1 MDDVFSVPG
10 PWEGRFVAANGARFY
25 VVEAGSGPTV
35 VLVHG
40 YPGFWW
46 SWRHQLP
53 ALAAAGY
60 HAVAV
65 DVRGFGGSDKPPH
78 GYDLDTCAADLV
90 ALVRSLGAE
99 RAVFV
104 GQGMGAWTCR
114 YLPGLHPDVT
124 AGIALVAMPHPRTRH
139 GRVRPLPPR
148 RLDRYRRAL
157 RAQFLRTRGSGAATQ
172 AAADLAALLRDA
184 SGTSATWVT
193 PEVIERYAAAL
204 AQPFVAPAAVASFD
218 RLRPN
223 WRERRR
229 LAVVAAAGHAP
240 TLIVHGQND
249 PVATG
254 ESALEIARSI
264 GGRLRLES
272 TPGAGHF
279 VAEEAPDAVNA
290 ILIDWLNG
298 LGLPPR

>member
-78 GYDLDTCAADLV
+78 GYDLDTC
-90 ALVRSLGAE
+90 E

>member
-124 AGIALVAMPHPRTRH
+124 AATGPLSPSPARPVSAYPRLRRRHPSRR
-139 GRVRPLPPR
+139 GPR
-148 RLDRYRRAL
+148 R
-157 RAQFLRTRGSGAATQ
+157 
-172 AAADLAALLRDA
+172 
-184 SGTSATWVT
+184 
-193 PEVIERYAAAL
+193 
-204 AQPFVAPAAVASFD
+204 
-218 RLRPN
+218 
-223 WRERRR
+223 
-229 LAVVAAAGHAP
+229 AAAGCLGYLRHLGHPGGHRA
-240 TLIVHGQND
+240 VCRG
-249 PVATG
+249 
-254 ESALEIARSI
+254 ARPAVCRPRR
-264 GGRLRLES
+264 GRVL
-272 TPGAGHF
+272 
-279 VAEEAPDAVNA
+279 
-290 ILIDWLNG
+290 
-298 LGLPPR
+298 